1 MPSCDFISRTG
12 CLNSG
17 GIIFLEKAALC
28 FCHFRNPRQ
37 GYASPLRA
45 LDWGLPEMAIKTCGI
60 CPKENLFALTDAS
73 DAISV
78 TDMTTCVD
86 IIYKT
91 QKLESS

>member
-1 MPSCDFISRTG
+1 MPSCDFISRTD
-12 CLNSG
+12 CPISG
-17 GIIFLEKAALC
+17 GIIFLAKAALC

-45 LDWGLPEMAIKTCGI
+45 LDWVLPEMAIKTCGI
-60 CPKENLFALTDAS
+60 CPKKNLLSLTEPKDT
-73 DAISV
+73 ISV
-78 TDMTTCVD
+78 IDMTICVG